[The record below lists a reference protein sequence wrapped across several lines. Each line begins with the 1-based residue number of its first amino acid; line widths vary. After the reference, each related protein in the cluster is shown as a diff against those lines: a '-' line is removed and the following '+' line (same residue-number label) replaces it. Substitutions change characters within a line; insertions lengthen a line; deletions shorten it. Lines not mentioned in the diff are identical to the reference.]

1 MRVQTFLCCCAALG
15 GVRGFLRPTH
25 RCATRDRRRA
35 TSDAEVLKGLEP
47 AAPAGDD
54 PAPPPLPNFC
64 SACGSPAM
72 ELRVPDGDERL
83 RACCKSCGRIEYVN
97 PKVVVACVVLTDD
110 GRCLLAKRAIEP
122 RLGTWGFPQGYME
135 NGETSRAAAA
145 REVLEE
151 TGAVVDPDAL
161 RFCGV
166 YNLPNHVQLVYEAR
180 VPGAALESQI
190 ASTTLESSEIVLF
203 ANDALPSPD
212 EICFPTVS
220 WALDH
225 CLAGAPFVQQRT
237 KWYFADTGEW
247 RTIDEELRSAA

>member
-1 MRVQTFLCCCAALG
+1 M
-15 GVRGFLRPTH
+15 
-25 RCATRDRRRA
+25 
-35 TSDAEVLKGLEP
+35 
-47 AAPAGDD
+47 
-54 PAPPPLPNFC
+54 
-64 SACGSPAM
+64 
-72 ELRVPDGDERL
+72 PDGDERL

-180 VPGAALESQI
+180 VPGAVPGLTGIVKTYDGEVMAPFAPEI
-190 ASTTLESSEIVLF
+190 TLT
-203 ANDALPSPD
+203 LPS
-212 EICFPTVS
+212 F
-220 WALDH
+220 
-225 CLAGAPFVQQRT
+225 
-237 KWYFADTGEW
+237 
-247 RTIDEELRSAA
+247 